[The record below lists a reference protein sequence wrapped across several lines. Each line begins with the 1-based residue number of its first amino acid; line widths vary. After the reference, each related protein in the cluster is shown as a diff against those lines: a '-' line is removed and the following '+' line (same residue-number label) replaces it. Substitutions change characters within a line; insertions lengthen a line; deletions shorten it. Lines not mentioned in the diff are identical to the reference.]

1 LGYSMNISTRENLVK
16 SYNALFDAVEGKGER
31 NLVET
36 VALRTMAK
44 ALYSTVNIGHYGLA
58 FPFYTHF
65 TSPIRRYP
73 DLMVHRLIERYMIEN
88 QPSVSQEEYEVLCQH
103 ASEMERK
110 AAEMERE
117 SVRYKQAE
125 YLQDKIGKV
134 FDGLISG
141 ISKWGI
147 YVELKDSKCE
157 GMVRYSTLDDMYYI
171 DEENFRV
178 VGQETRQVYRLGDA
192 VKVRIEAVDL
202 IKKQMDFTLVQGSS
216 KNRRRG
222 VPSRD

>member
-1 LGYSMNISTRENLVK
+1 MP
-16 SYNALFDAVEGKGER
+16 
-31 NLVET
+31 
-36 VALRTMAK
+36 
-44 ALYSTVNIGHYGLA
+44 GLA

-125 YLQDKIGKV
+125 YLQDKIGHV

-192 VKVRIEAVDL
+192 VKVRVEAVDL
-202 IKKQMDFTLVQGSS
+202 IKKQMDFTLVQGGKRKQSQNLNFTEH
-216 KNRRRG
+216 KT
-222 VPSRD
+222 SR

>member
-1 LGYSMNISTRENLVK
+1 
-16 SYNALFDAVEGKGER
+16 
-31 NLVET
+31 
-36 VALRTMAK
+36 
-44 ALYSTVNIGHYGLA
+44 
-58 FPFYTHF
+58 
-65 TSPIRRYP
+65 
-73 DLMVHRLIERYMIEN
+73 MVHRLIERYMIEN

-117 SVRYKQAE
+117 SVKYKQAE

-147 YVELKDSKCE
+147 YVELNDSKCE
-157 GMVRYSTLDDMYYI
+157 GMVRYNTFDDDYYYL
-171 DEENFRV
+171 DEENFRII
-178 VGQETRQVYRLGDA
+178 GQETRKIYRLGDA

-202 IKKQMDFTLVQGSS
+202 IKKQMDFTLVSTKRKPSS
-216 KNRRRG
+216 SQRH
-222 VPSRD
+222 

>member
-1 LGYSMNISTRENLVK
+1 
-16 SYNALFDAVEGKGER
+16 
-31 NLVET
+31 
-36 VALRTMAK
+36 
-44 ALYSTVNIGHYGLA
+44 

-88 QPSVSQEEYEVLCQH
+88 QPSVSQNEYEVLCQH

-117 SVRYKQAE
+117 SVKYKQAE
-125 YLQDKIGKV
+125 YLQDKIGHV

-147 YVELKDSKCE
+147 YVELKDNKCE
-157 GMVRYSTLDDMYYI
+157 GMVRYNTLQDDFYYL

-178 VGQETRQVYRLGDA
+178 IGQERGTIFQLGDP
-192 VKVRIEAVDL
+192 VKVRVEAVDL
-202 IKKQMDFTLVQGSS
+202 IKKQMDFTLVSRPNKIAHKK
-216 KNRRRG
+216 KN
-222 VPSRD
+222 

>member
-1 LGYSMNISTRENLVK
+1 
-16 SYNALFDAVEGKGER
+16 
-31 NLVET
+31 
-36 VALRTMAK
+36 
-44 ALYSTVNIGHYGLA
+44 
-58 FPFYTHF
+58 
-65 TSPIRRYP
+65 
-73 DLMVHRLIERYMIEN
+73 
-88 QPSVSQEEYEVLCQH
+88 
-103 ASEMERK
+103 
-110 AAEMERE
+110 MERE

-125 YLQDKIGKV
+125 YLQDKIGHV

-147 YVELKDSKCE
+147 YVELVDSKCE

-202 IKKQMDFTLVQGSS
+202 IKKQMDFTLVQGGKRKQPRHFDRS
-216 KNRRRG
+216 G
-222 VPSRD
+222 M

>member
-1 LGYSMNISTRENLVK
+1 MNISTRENLVK

-147 YVELKDSKCE
+147 YVELVDSKCE

-178 VGQETRQVYRLGDA
+178 VGQETRQIYRLGDP

-202 IKKQMDFTLVQGSS
+202 IKKQMDFTMV
-216 KNRRRG
+216 
-222 VPSRD
+222 SRPNTVARKRPRHFDRP

>member
-1 LGYSMNISTRENLVK
+1 
-16 SYNALFDAVEGKGER
+16 
-31 NLVET
+31 
-36 VALRTMAK
+36 
-44 ALYSTVNIGHYGLA
+44 
-58 FPFYTHF
+58 
-65 TSPIRRYP
+65 
-73 DLMVHRLIERYMIEN
+73 MIEN

-117 SVRYKQAE
+117 SVKYKQAE

-157 GMVRYSTLDDMYYI
+157 GMVRYNTLQDDYYYL

-178 VGQETRQVYRLGDA
+178 IGQETRQIFRLGDA
-192 VKVRIEAVDL
+192 VIVRIEAVDL
-202 IKKQMDFTLVQGSS
+202 IKKQMEFTLVS
-216 KNRRRG
+216 KRHR
-222 VPSRD
+222 V